1 MLDFGKKIRALRNKK
16 INNLTLVLSEK
27 IFLNETKNHTPPWS
41 VPYLIYVFC
50 ELAIEKYNECIPHD
64 RIWCEVLPLHAQKGT
79 IASPYCYTFLR
90 NYHRILNISNS
101 TDATSGTGT
110 AYVYFH
116 FSILVVNNLGLN
128 TRSRLYPPKTLLQ
141 MRRLI

>member
-16 INNLTLVLSEK
+16 INNLTRVVRKNISERNK
-27 IFLNETKNHTPPWS
+27 KPYLPPPPWS

-116 FSILVVNNLGLN
+116 FSILGLI
-128 TRSRLYPPKTLLQ
+128 TSV
-141 MRRLI
+141 